1 MATIEMNC
9 PACGAGGRVPRD
21 KIGSRLVCKKCLKV
35 FHLTPSGQAVLG
47 EPPPPKVAPKEK
59 KVSKDPTGYQT
70 SEALDDLASRLAKI
84 RLPSG
89 RTLGIVAGVALV
101 IGLGFWL
108 FSRQSLEKRAL
119 YVGKAIA
126 DAEIKKIVDISIP
139 GTENDIILWFN
150 DVYRQFLDVK
160 VVLGRQPFVNVLVPG
175 TSGGNSGVAIIRFS
189 GQSAQ
194 ASAAPN
200 IADTMQTVPSLSNIK
215 DSLDVRVFFAVDS
228 LGNWLVDGKRT
239 AEEKAAEGGRVA
251 R

>member
-1 MATIEMNC
+1 MIEMNC

-21 KIGSRLVCKKCLKV
+21 KVGTRLVCKKCLQV
-35 FHLTPSGQAVLG
+35 FHLTPSGQAVQG

-70 SEALDDLASRLAKI
+70 GEALEELASRFAKI
-84 RLPSG
+84 QLPSG
-89 RTLGIVAGVALV
+89 RTLGIVAGVLLV

-108 FSRQSLEKRAL
+108 FSRQSLETRAR

-126 DAEIKKIVDISIP
+126 ESDIKKIVDIAVP
-139 GTENDIILWFN
+139 GTENEVILWFN

-160 VVLGRQPFVNVLVPG
+160 VVLGREPYVNVLVPG
-175 TSGGNSGVAIIRFS
+175 TSGGNSGVAIIRYS
-189 GQSAQ
+189 GQSPQ
-194 ASAAPN
+194 ASAAPS
-200 IADTMQTVPSLSNIK
+200 IADTMQPIPSLSNVK
-215 DSLDVRVFFAVDS
+215 DSLDLRVFFAVDS

-239 AEEKAAEGGRVA
+239 AEERAAEGGHAA